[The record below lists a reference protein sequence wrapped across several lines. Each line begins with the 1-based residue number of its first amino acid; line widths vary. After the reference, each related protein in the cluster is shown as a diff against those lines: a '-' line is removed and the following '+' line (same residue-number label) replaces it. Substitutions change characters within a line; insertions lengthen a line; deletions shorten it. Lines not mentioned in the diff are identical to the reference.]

1 MKKIL
6 YTSPDEI
13 HYTKMDDD
21 VREEKKY
28 LVCADSSMSGNYT
41 LFFYG
46 DGYLTAYNDDAKVEH
61 YFAREVFETK
71 FLKNDHSENCSAE
84 IIAEALQS

>member
-46 DGYLTAYNDDAKVEH
+46 DGYLTAYMMMPRLNIILPE
-61 YFAREVFETK
+61 K
-71 FLKNDHSENCSAE
+71 FLKQNF
-84 IIAEALQS
+84 